1 MKSSR
6 NLSIL
11 PWTLLGHM
19 PEAWKLEVS
28 MEVQMSLAPELPP
41 VPARIPASVQQ
52 LLFEGG
58 LLPDWNVGFN
68 SRACE
73 WVENRAWIYQTS
85 IPGSWFEGGS
95 RVRLRCAGLDASGYV
110 YLNRRL
116 AGRFAN
122 GFVEHVFDL
131 SEHPHLAENDCRIIF
146 DPPPRWLGQVGHTS
160 RIADWKT
167 RFNYTWDWQP
177 RLVQIGIWDAVTLE
191 VSDGVELRDM
201 GCTTTGD
208 SLHLQG
214 CAPVGTEVEVTLAD
228 DDRVVFSQRISAE
241 QLDAGIRFDALP
253 VARWWPRGTGAQP
266 LYRLCCRLRG
276 SENGRGE
283 TPDDEWTVDLGFK
296 DVAWRAC
303 ADAPVGADPW
313 LCEINGRAVFLQG
326 INWTP
331 IRPLYADVT
340 TADYEKRIRTY
351 VEMDC
356 NLLRVWGGAFLEKEV
371 FYELC
376 DRHGLLVWQEF
387 PFSSAGLDNWPPE
400 AAPVVAGAT
409 EIVQSYVTRRRHH
422 ASLLCWC
429 GGNELQG
436 APDGGK
442 IGIGRPA
449 PPDHPLFAM
458 MRAEVARLDPGRRF
472 IHTSSSG
479 PRFMA
484 SAAEFGQGVHWD
496 VHGPWS
502 PESDEYWERDDALFR
517 SEVGAAGASSLAL
530 FKHYNPD
537 ASLLP
542 ADLDNPLWR
551 RFLWWIQGPQF
562 AQANGRP
569 PVSEAEFVD
578 WSQRLQA
585 EALHRAASTC
595 KRRFPAC
602 GGIIIWMGHDAFPC
616 LGNTAVLDF
625 HGDPKPAAHALR
637 KVFLSQPSAMPAVG
651 RTSQLMKNLEAG
663 EKQTVVVYGTSL
675 TAGGQWVIDMK
686 TWLEDRHPD
695 LVTVVNSGLPGQASN
710 TALAHVE
717 TRVFAHK
724 PDAVFIEFAINDAF
738 AFDAD
743 HLDHGISLEKSRA
756 NLNQLID
763 LIRRSNPVA
772 EIILQTMN
780 PAWDAPN
787 GNQSASRRAKLAA
800 YYDGYREVAAARGLR
815 LIDHHANWSRLQ
827 SSDRTRFEFYVPDGV
842 HPTATGSTAITFP
855 AIQAAL
861 AGEDSGG

>member
-1 MKSSR
+1 
-6 NLSIL
+6 
-11 PWTLLGHM
+11 M
-19 PEAWKLEVS
+19 PDAWKLEVS

-52 LLFEGG
+52 LLFESG
-58 LLPDWNVGFN
+58 LLPDWNIDLN

-73 WVENRAWIYQTS
+73 WVENRAWVYQTS
-85 IPGSWFEGGS
+85 IPASWFEGGE

-110 YLNRRL
+110 YLNQRL
-116 AGRFAN
+116 VGRFAN

-131 SEHPHLAENDCRIIF
+131 SAFPHQAENDCRIIF
-146 DPPPRWLGQVGHTS
+146 DPPPRWLGQVGYTS
-160 RIADWKT
+160 RITDWKA

-191 VSDGVELRDM
+191 VSNGAELRDM
-201 GCTTTGD
+201 ACTTTGD

-214 CAPVGTEVEVTLAD
+214 CAPAGTAVDVTLGDGGGRVIFARRLSAD
-228 DDRVVFSQRISAE
+228 
-241 QLDAGIRFDALP
+241 QLAAGTRFDSLP
-253 VARWWPRGTGAQP
+253 VERWWPRGTGAQP

-276 SENGRGE
+276 PENAPE
-283 TPDDEWTVDLGFK
+283 ENHDDEWTVHVGFK

-303 ADAPVGADPW
+303 AGAPAQADPW
-313 LCEINGRAVFLQG
+313 VCEINGRAVFLQG

-340 TADYEKRIRTY
+340 PADYEKRIRAY
-351 VEMDC
+351 VDMGC
-356 NLLRVWGGAFLEKEV
+356 NLLRVWGGAFLEKAL

-387 PFSSAGLDNWPPE
+387 PFSSSGLDNWPPE
-400 AAPVVAGAT
+400 AAPVVAEAA
-409 EIVQSYVTRRRHH
+409 EIVRSYVTRRRHH

-442 IGIGRPA
+442 IGIGRPT

-502 PESDEYWERDDALFR
+502 PEPDAYWAQDDALFR

-530 FKHYNPD
+530 FQRYNPG

-542 ADLDNPLWR
+542 SDLSNPLWR
-551 RFLWWIQGPQF
+551 RFLWWIQGSQF
-562 AQANGRP
+562 AQATGRP
-569 PVSEAEFVD
+569 PESATEFVD

-585 EALHRAASTC
+585 EAMHRAASAC

-625 HGDPKPAAHALR
+625 HGDPKPAARALR
-637 KVFLSQPSAMPAVG
+637 EVFLSEPPATHPA
-651 RTSQLMKNLEAG
+651 RRASRLMENLEAG
-663 EKQTVVVYGTSL
+663 KTQTVVVYGTSL
-675 TAGGQWVIDMK
+675 TAGGQWVLDLK
-686 TWLEDRHPD
+686 NGLHDRHPGR
-695 LVTVVNSGLPGQASN
+695 VTVVNSGLSGQASN
-710 TALAHVE
+710 TALAQLE
-717 TRVFAHK
+717 ARVLAHK
-724 PDAVFIEFAINDAF
+724 PDTVFIEFAINDAF
-738 AFDAD
+738 AFDAG
-743 HLDHGISLEKSRA
+743 HGDHGISVEKSQS

-763 LIRRSNPVA
+763 AIHRSNPAA

-787 GNQSASRRAKLAA
+787 DNQSASRRAKLTA
-800 YYDGYREVAAARGLR
+800 YYDGYRKVAAARGLP

-827 SSDRTRFEFYVPDGV
+827 TSDQARFELYIPDGV
-842 HPTATGSTAITFP
+842 HPNAAGSTAITFP

-861 AGEDSGG
+861 TGNPGHASGV